1 MSRAQTGQRHPSMSL
16 IMRSL
21 FAVNYSGGACIRK
34 YRVPMAPVQHSIHVA
49 AFVESCLGIRRSCK
63 GHVRNVASGKLT
75 LRVARLH
82 AQAPEARF
90 CLTSCNKS
98 RSIRSF
104 KPTFQRF
111 SEYALGARFR
121 NRTRKKLVIVA
132 SECLTKALRIDGC
145 AESDLYLNSGKK
157 VEAELLHFSA

>member
-98 RSIRSF
+98 RSIRSYKTNIPEIF
-104 KPTFQRF
+104 RVCTWGSVPKPNPKETCHRL
-111 SEYALGARFR
+111 LGMPH
-121 NRTRKKLVIVA
+121 KG
-132 SECLTKALRIDGC
+132 S
-145 AESDLYLNSGKK
+145 SDRR
-157 VEAELLHFSA
+157 VC